1 VPVGIGFGRPL
12 PDSAIAA
19 VLTRHSVRPY
29 AAYVVAA
36 GTRSALVRERSRASL
51 EVLGEAREQAVAQ
64 LRTSLCAQPGRIR
77 AMLELAGGP
86 DEEGGRQALA
96 YVLAVQKAIPELEA
110 GAPAIY
116 GVEAVGSVEDVRALR
131 SAPEVASW
139 EPASRTSIGRID
151 TVVVVVPQ
159 PPPAAEAEPVV
170 DSSVRALGADE
181 VRERLVALTGDGTGP
196 CEDATPSD
204 EPR

>member
-1 VPVGIGFGRPL
+1 
-12 PDSAIAA
+12 
-19 VLTRHSVRPY
+19 VRPY

-139 EPASRTSIGRID
+139 EPASRTSIGGID